1 MIILGGNGNIWV
13 VIFGGVV
20 LGFYDRV
27 LTSEASNWLHGLA
40 AAVNIPVLSPF
51 LSGLDLTQ
59 YKFGIFGLALVIL
72 MLTRPE
78 GIFPNRQR
86 AVEMHGGEDIDEPI
100 DDQLGEDALID

>member
-1 MIILGGNGNIWV
+1 
-13 VIFGGVV
+13 VV

-27 LTSEASNWLHGLA
+27 LTSEASNWLHTIGGALNLPVISPALA
-40 AAVNIPVLSPF
+40 AIDLS
-51 LSGLDLTQ
+51 Q

-86 AVEMHGGEDIDEPI
+86 AIELHGGTNEPADE
-100 DDQLGEDALID
+100 QLGEDALIDRPLGGVRA

>member
-1 MIILGGNGNIWV
+1 
-13 VIFGGVV
+13 V

-40 AAVNIPVLSPF
+40 GAVNIPLLSP
-51 LSGLDLTQ
+51 LLAAVDLTQ

-86 AVEMHGGEDIDEPI
+86 AVEMHGGDLDEPLE
-100 DDQLGEDALID
+100 DQFGEEALIDRPLGGVRA